1 MSLRWTPLARSDLL
15 SIFDYVS
22 TRNPPA
28 ADHLVSAIDDQLEAL
43 LDFPQMGRP
52 GRVAGTREFV
62 ISRTPYIVA
71 YRLRGQDIEIL
82 RVLHGARRWPE
93 SL

>member
-1 MSLRWTPLARSDLL
+1 MTLRWTPLARSDLL

-22 TRNPPA
+22 ARNPQA
-28 ADHLVSAIDDQLEAL
+28 AERLVSAIEDQLEAL

-52 GRVAGTREFV
+52 GRVAATREFV

-82 RVLHGARRWPE
+82 RILHGARRWPRRF
-93 SL
+93 

>member
-1 MSLRWTPLARSDLL
+1 MSLHWTPLARADLF
-15 SIFDYVS
+15 SIFHYVV

-28 ADHLVSAIDDQLEAL
+28 ADRLVAAIEEQLQAL

-62 ISRTPYIVA
+62 ISRTPYVVA
-71 YRLRGQDIEIL
+71 YRLRGAEVQII